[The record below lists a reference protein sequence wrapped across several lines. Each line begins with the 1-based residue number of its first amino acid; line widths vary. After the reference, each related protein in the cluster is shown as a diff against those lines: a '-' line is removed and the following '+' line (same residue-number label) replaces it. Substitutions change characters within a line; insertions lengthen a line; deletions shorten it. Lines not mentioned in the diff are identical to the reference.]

1 MGTMS
6 EETVAGR
13 KPNGRDGQT
22 MRISGEHFRKSRGV
36 RSRGRHLVCTKACKG
51 PDCVCLRSGNPE
63 TVCGRVMGSYVF

>member
-22 MRISGEHFRKSRGV
+22 MRISAEHFRKSRSA
-36 RSRGRHLVCTKACKG
+36 RFRGRNLVCTKACKG
-51 PDCVCLRSGNPE
+51 PGCVCLRSGNPE
-63 TVCGRVMGSYVF
+63 TVCGGVMGSYVF